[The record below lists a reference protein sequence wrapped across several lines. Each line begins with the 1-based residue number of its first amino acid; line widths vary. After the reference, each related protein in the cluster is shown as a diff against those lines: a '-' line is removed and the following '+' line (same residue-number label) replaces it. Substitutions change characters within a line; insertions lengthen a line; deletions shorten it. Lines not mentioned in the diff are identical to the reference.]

1 MLKLERRRGAIDK
14 QLDELIIVFL
24 NDRQKFKEFRKYSPR
39 TVNEVSEDQIATVAI
54 NEICD
59 ALHSD
64 VDLVYDTLVASDYIE
79 EIR

>member
-1 MLKLERRRGAIDK
+1 MPLVAHPVRSLWGSQPRCARCVCEWLHRKWDGA
-14 QLDELIIVFL
+14 
-24 NDRQKFKEFRKYSPR
+24 

-64 VDLVYDTLVASDYIE
+64 VDLVYDALVASDYIE
-79 EIR
+79 EISEA